1 MATMVRKARL
11 GVKFYMAL
19 FYVPEFHKMKT
30 QFKSDLFVCFQH
42 SWIPYSLC
50 LSAYLSKKDLDK
62 NKILTFYV
70 MLVLK

>member
-42 SWIPYSLC
+42 S
-50 LSAYLSKKDLDK
+50 
-62 NKILTFYV
+62 
-70 MLVLK
+70 